1 MICSFCSCIRD
12 TPDMMT
18 FQGQLS
24 GMCSI
29 IPPIRAAGKL
39 ARRWRCSAGSRRTM
53 ATAPPTATSSNN
65 SFFIA
70 TPPRYRDRMK
80 TVWTTVAMF
89 EKSRSARS
97 AVRQPA
103 QSAVFPFSALRLQ
116 IPQSAA
122 RIAATLDWR
131 LVACLTGF
139 CPTYALLGIDTR
151 GSRAVEP
158 GRS

>member
-12 TPDMMT
+12 TPDMIT

-29 IPPIRAAGKL
+29 IPPIRAAGRL
-39 ARRWRCSAGSRRTM
+39 VRRWRCSADSRRTM
-53 ATAPPTATSSNN
+53 AIAPPTTISSNN

-70 TPPRYRDRMK
+70 IPPRYRNQMK
-80 TVWTTVAMF
+80 PVWTTAAMF

-97 AVRQPA
+97 AMRQPT

-116 IPQSAA
+116 IPHQPLES
-122 RIAATLDWR
+122 
-131 LVACLTGF
+131 
-139 CPTYALLGIDTR
+139 LLRWIG
-151 GSRAVEP
+151 GS
-158 GRS
+158 